1 MALSKNKESESK
13 KFNPAWLLVIFVP
26 LFFIIGVIVWLSAKD
41 GVYPYPELNGW
52 QTLQLQNPGFWTWA
66 LIGIIVGAI
75 AGVLAYYN
83 ASGAGK
89 IGRKLPGSD
98 GLTIFLII
106 LALAFMCGPWGKACT
121 DKTNSGV
128 TTPNFKPAAK

>member
-1 MALSKNKESESK
+1 MSESK

-26 LFFIIGVIVWLSAKD
+26 LIFIIGVIAFLTGKD
-41 GVYPYPELNGW
+41 GYGKYPELNGW
-52 QTLQLQNPGFWTWA
+52 QTLQLESPGFWTWA
-66 LIGIIVGAI
+66 LIGIIVGSI
-75 AGVLAYYN
+75 LGVLAYYN

-98 GLTIFLII
+98 GLTILFII
-106 LALAFMCGPWGKACT
+106 LALGFICGPWGKACT

-128 TTPNFKPAAK
+128 TAPGFKAPAK